1 MGLLLHLSD
10 LHLSAGHDSD
20 VTGDYKVDVLEPA
33 DKENRTSRIRSSLR
47 ALGAA
52 LAAEGKLLDAIV
64 VTGDVTSQN
73 GQEGFDLLPSV
84 LRELGAAL
92 PSPEKVLV
100 VPGNHDVA
108 WGTKSSTSDRYAQFV
123 KLRSHGYVTA
133 LLEGVDFDATG
144 RSLGSA
150 GIQDPVV
157 SAEDGTFVVVG
168 LNSSNHCGVQTNVE
182 SALQPHVVK
191 LEEDA
196 KTDDGT
202 RQLLKA
208 WAARGLYDMAR
219 VDRGQLRIGS
229 EALKRTVGAV
239 SAPGEPVRIV
249 ALHHQLLPVSTSEE
263 VKPFESLTNL
273 AAVRDW
279 LAGNDVDVVL
289 HGHKHQ
295 GLVTEDVFVPH
306 DGAKKGGSHRVL
318 VISAPTIGHGAPTAS
333 PVGRLI
339 EFSGSTARQYPAKV
353 ADVPSVNDGVPIN
366 ILDLDWNRYI
376 LGGDDHLRTGII
388 HQHTAEQVHA
398 RLIAIS
404 DRLAQLPSP
413 LVCRFTDGSSALQIP
428 VDYPDLPV
436 DPAERQTWFD
446 DTVAWWQSETSGQS
460 APFNHGERLRRFG
473 PSGLDQAVKAVD
485 SLLRDAGTSRA
496 IAVLVDPHHDLESDD
511 VQFPAFVLVQFIIK
525 NSRLDVLGFF
535 RKQEMPHW
543 WPINAAELAQLQA
556 WVAAELSAR
565 GKHVAVG
572 SITTVTALPV
582 AGRSVP
588 RVAVPFLEREME
600 GPGGLLGL
608 ILPLVIP
615 PTDADLRAR
624 CRKLWLTAMEDWK
637 PGSEPAADGDP
648 VPVRSLRHLSE
659 IVNQVSLQGQR
670 TEELTTLKDLLT
682 HLSSVNE
689 NYSVTQQQNDRRA
702 RHEAW
707 RRDAVPL
714 VDRLLVHV
722 NSMLGGAQTQ

>member
-1 MGLLLHLSD
+1 VGLLLHLSD
-10 LHLSAGHDSD
+10 LHLSADHDSD
-20 VTGDYKVDVLEPA
+20 VTGDYKVDVLELA

-47 ALGAA
+47 ALGTA
-52 LAAEGKLLDAIV
+52 LVAEGKLLDAVV

-73 GQEGFDLLPSV
+73 GQTGFDLLPSV
-84 LRELGAAL
+84 LGELGAAF
-92 PSPEKVLV
+92 PAPEKVLV

-108 WGTKSSTSDRYAQFV
+108 WGTKSSSSDRYVQFV

-144 RSLGSA
+144 RPLGSA
-150 GIQDPVV
+150 SLKDPVV
-157 SAEDGTFVVVG
+157 AAEDGTFVVVG

-182 SALQPHVVK
+182 SALQPHVDK
-191 LEEDA
+191 LNEDA
-196 KTDDGT
+196 KSDEGT

-229 EALKRTVGAV
+229 EALKRTVEA
-239 SAPGEPVRIV
+239 ATAHAEPVRVV

-306 DGAKKGGSHRVL
+306 DGPKKGGSHRVL
-318 VISAPTIGHGAPTAS
+318 VISAPTIGHGAPTTS

-339 EFSGSTARQYPAKV
+339 EFSGSTSRQYPAQV
-353 ADVPSVNDGVPIN
+353 ADVPSVNDGVPVN
-366 ILDLDWNRYI
+366 LVDLTWNGYI

-388 HQHTAEQVHA
+388 RQHTAEQVHA
-398 RLIAIS
+398 RLMAVR
-404 DRLAQLPSP
+404 DRLDEMPSP
-413 LVCRFTDGSSALQIP
+413 LVCRFTDGASALQIP
-428 VDYPDLPV
+428 ADYPDLPV
-436 DPAERQTWFD
+436 DHAERQSWFS
-446 DTVAWWQSETSGQS
+446 DTVAWWQAETSGQS

-473 PSGLDQAVKAVD
+473 PGALDQAVKAVD

-496 IAVLVDPHHDLESDD
+496 IAVLVDPHHDLSTND
-511 VQFPAFVLVQFIIK
+511 VQFPAFVLVQFIIN
-525 NSRLDVLGFF
+525 NSKLDVLGFF

-543 WPINAAELAQLQA
+543 WPINAGELAQLQA
-556 WVAAELSAR
+556 WVVAELAAR
-565 GKHVAVG
+565 GKHVVVG
-572 SITTVTALPV
+572 SITTVTSLPV

-608 ILPLVIP
+608 ILPLVIS
-615 PTDADLRAR
+615 PTDVDARAR
-624 CRKLWLTAMEDWK
+624 CSKLWLTAMEDWK

-648 VPVRSLRHLSE
+648 VPVKSLRQLRE
-659 IVNQVSLQGQR
+659 IVDQVSMQGHR
-670 TEELTTLKDLLT
+670 AEELATLKDLLT

-689 NYSVTQQQNDRRA
+689 NYSVSQQQNDRRA

-714 VDRLLVHV
+714 IDRLLVHV
-722 NSMLGGAQTQ
+722 NSMLEGH